1 MRKSEK
7 GCEENKLEAKKA
19 QSATTLSGGYR
30 GRGHCGQVTPRARDC
45 TRGKLIEK
53 AQVVGRRIS
62 TCGTCVEGRAE
73 NSNTEL
79 WVKVLERNEWE
90 RRVASI

>member
-7 GCEENKLEAKKA
+7 RCEENKLEAKKA
-19 QSATTLSGGYR
+19 QRSTTLSGGYR

-53 AQVVGRRIS
+53 AQVVPAVGGRLS
-62 TCGTCVEGRAE
+62 TYRTCHQGRKA
-73 NSNTEL
+73 NSTGSCE
-79 WVKVLERNEWE
+79 
-90 RRVASI
+90 

>member
-7 GCEENKLEAKKA
+7 RFEENKLEAKKA
-19 QSATTLSGGYR
+19 QSAITLSGGYR

-53 AQVVGRRIS
+53 AQVVPAEGGRLS
-62 TCGTCVEGRAE
+62 TYRTCHQGRKA
-73 NSNTEL
+73 NSTGICE
-79 WVKVLERNEWE
+79 
-90 RRVASI
+90 